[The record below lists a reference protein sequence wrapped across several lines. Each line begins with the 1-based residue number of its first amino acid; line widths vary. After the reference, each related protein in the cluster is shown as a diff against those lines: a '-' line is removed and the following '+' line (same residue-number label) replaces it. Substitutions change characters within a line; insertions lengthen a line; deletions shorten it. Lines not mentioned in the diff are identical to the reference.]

1 MGGVK
6 SDQVWAA
13 KQQRANGQK
22 NEVGGGK
29 ERGKVMGKE
38 REQKGGQMMFEIY
51 VEEGFCE
58 GTRAQTQ
65 QKRSVRISTLGRQQL
80 DI

>member
-38 REQKGGQMMFEIY
+38 RE
-51 VEEGFCE
+51 
-58 GTRAQTQ
+58 
-65 QKRSVRISTLGRQQL
+65 
-80 DI
+80 